1 MALRFTDPAAR
12 GLREAI
18 AEAGGVEVFAIGDV
32 DPLGRVSRLEV
43 HCRGDVGSVPALLER
58 PRAGQVVIHNHP
70 SGLLQPSGADFALAN
85 RYGDEGIGVV
95 IVDNAVERDFWVVE
109 PARRQ
114 AKKIDRE
121 RLIRFFV
128 QDIPAIL
135 PGAESRTQQVDMAV
149 SVADALDQGEV
160 LVVEAGTGTGK
171 SLAYLVPAIL
181 WALANDSKVAVS
193 TYTRTLQGQLLSEDL
208 PLVRRAGIEFRAALV
223 KGRGNYLCRRKL
235 EAAGAE
241 PGDDG
246 ALIAR
251 LRQWAESAEEGSLQ
265 ELGEELD
272 PDLWDRLESSSDQT
286 LRARCPH
293 YNTCFYYQARRRA
306 AASHLLVLNH
316 ALLLADQVIKAQT
329 DGDGILPRFGRV
341 ILDEGHH
348 LEDAATSAITETL
361 TGLGVRRAVLP
372 LLPRK
377 RRAGAL
383 QRIAENFGRSDND
396 LVEICQEAEDRA
408 SEVRDSLEA
417 RFDVI
422 GAAMMGQDPQRRITE
437 ETHQEPSWMEVAAP
451 ALQELCSELRTLHDR
466 LGAVATRLEQIDV
479 PVGQAQAVLD
489 LNRCARR
496 LGEHGAVGARFLA
509 LDERRVRWIEQGRR
523 RRTRLCSAPIDVG
536 PMLKDLLF
544 ERMEAVGVTSAT
556 LTVQNRFDHWMLR
569 HGVEEAR
576 TQQLDSPFDYREQAL
591 LVLPRDLRRPD
602 APGWMED
609 ICRATVELIR
619 ASGGGAFVLC
629 TSHAVVRS
637 LGQHLQ
643 AELGRERPVL
653 IQAAGNRE
661 RLLKRFRET
670 DGSVLVGTDSF
681 WEGVSVKGRAL
692 RMVIIPRLPFRV
704 PTEPVAQ
711 ARYELIEARGQNPF
725 RAFALPEAVLKLRQG
740 FGRLVRMRTDRG
752 VVAILDR
759 RVHDMWYGRVFLHS
773 LPPAR
778 RATGPMR
785 SMLEQ
790 VTRFYE
796 ESG

>member
-1 MALRFTDPAAR
+1 MALRFSDPAAR
-12 GLREAI
+12 SLRQAI
-18 AEAGGVEVFAIGDV
+18 AEAGGVEVFAIGDMN
-32 DPLGRVSRLEV
+32 PLGKVSRLEI
-43 HCRGDVGSVPALLER
+43 HCRGDTGAVPALLER

-70 SGLLQPSGADFALAN
+70 SGLLRPSGADFALAN

-95 IVDNAVERDFWVVE
+95 IVDNAVENDFWVVE
-109 PARRQ
+109 PARRE
-114 AKKIDRE
+114 ARKIDRD
-121 RLIRFFV
+121 RLVRFFM
-128 QDIPAIL
+128 QDLPAIL
-135 PGAESRTQQVDMAV
+135 PGAESRPQQLEMAV
-149 SVADALDQGEV
+149 SVADALDKGEV

-171 SLAYLVPAIL
+171 SLAYLVPSIL

-208 PLVRRAGIEFRAALV
+208 PLVRRAGVEFRAALV

-235 EAAGAE
+235 EVALAE
-241 PGDDG
+241 PGADA
-246 ALIAR
+246 ALLQRIG
-251 LRQWAESAEEGSLQ
+251 QWVEAAEEGSIQ
-265 ELGEELD
+265 ELGEDLE
-272 PDLWDRLESSSDQT
+272 PDFWDRVESSSDQS

-293 YNTCFYYQARRRA
+293 YNSCFYYQARRRA

-361 TGLGVRRAVLP
+361 TGLGVRRAIAP

-383 QRIAENFGRSDND
+383 QRIAQNFGSSENQ
-396 LVEICQEAEDRA
+396 LVEACREAEDRA
-408 SEVRDSLEA
+408 SELKDSLEA

-422 GAAMMGQDPQRRITE
+422 GAAMMGQDPKRRITE
-437 ETHQEPSWMEVAAP
+437 QVHEQPAWTQVAAP
-451 ALQELCSELRTLHDR
+451 ALQELCAEVRGLHDR
-466 LGAVATRLEQIDV
+466 LGAVAARLEQVEV
-479 PVGQAQAVLD
+479 PIGQAQPVMD
-489 LNRCARR
+489 LNRSARR
-496 LGEHGAVGARFLA
+496 LGEHGATGARFLA
-509 LDERRVRWIEQGRR
+509 LDDRRVRWIEQGRR
-523 RRTRLCSAPIDVG
+523 SNTRLCSAPVEVG

-544 ERMEAVGVTSAT
+544 ERMEAISVTSAT
-556 LTVQNRFDHWMLR
+556 LAIQGRFDHWMHR
-569 HGVEEAR
+569 HGVDEAR

-591 LVLPRDLRRPD
+591 LVLPRDLPRPD
-602 APGWMED
+602 APGWLD
-609 ICRATVELIR
+609 VIGRATVELVR
-619 ASGGGAFVLC
+619 ASRGGAFVLC
-629 TSHAVVRS
+629 TSHAVVRA
-637 LGQHLQ
+637 LGQRLQ
-643 AELGRERPVL
+643 DEVGRERPVL
-653 IQAAGNRE
+653 VQARGNRD
-661 RLLKRFRET
+661 RLLRRFRET
-670 DGSVLVGTDSF
+670 EGAVLVGTDSF

-711 ARYELIEARGQNPF
+711 ARYELIERRGQNPF

-740 FGRLVRMRTDRG
+740 FGRLVRARTDRG

-778 RATGPMR
+778 RTSGPMR
-785 SMLEQ
+785 AMLEQ
-790 VTRFYE
+790 VERFYLDNE
-796 ESG
+796 